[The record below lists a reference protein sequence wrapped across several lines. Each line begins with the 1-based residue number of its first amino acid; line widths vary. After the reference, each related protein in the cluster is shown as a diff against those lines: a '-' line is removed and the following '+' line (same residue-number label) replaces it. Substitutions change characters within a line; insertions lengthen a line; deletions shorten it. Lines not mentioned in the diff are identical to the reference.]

1 MKKKQIKMDKFDLFV
16 IATSMFVLGMLVQKI
31 AIYGLNCLTT
41 IYRVQE
47 ENMDIKHCIG
57 KSEIMDS
64 EKEKQINEIM
74 ELLKTKKQTYLVNKF
89 VLEETIERLQET
101 II

>member
-1 MKKKQIKMDKFDLFV
+1 
-16 IATSMFVLGMLVQKI
+16 
-31 AIYGLNCLTT
+31 
-41 IYRVQE
+41 
-47 ENMDIKHCIG
+47 MDIKHCIG